1 MNGTPIIVPKGIRYI
16 SDWEGYEENY
26 MFPFPH
32 ILDKQIPGCG
42 YTEFCIKNKM
52 NVIMFSKTNI
62 TTK

>member
-32 ILDKQIPGCG
+32 ILDKQILVVDIQS
-42 YTEFCIKNKM
+42 FVLKIR
-52 NVIMFSKTNI
+52 
-62 TTK
+62 